1 MTLPSIGALN
11 VAGMNTKQKSYFSTT
26 FTQTAVLGGCDR
38 SIIYIVWNELWV
50 KWEDTKGTLWITVQ
64 KILDPPP
71 E

>member
-1 MTLPSIGALN
+1 MTLPSIGDVI

-26 FTQTAVLGGCDR
+26 LVQTAVLEECDR
-38 SIIYIVWNELWV
+38 SIIYIWNELWV

-64 KILDPPP
+64 KILDPPL